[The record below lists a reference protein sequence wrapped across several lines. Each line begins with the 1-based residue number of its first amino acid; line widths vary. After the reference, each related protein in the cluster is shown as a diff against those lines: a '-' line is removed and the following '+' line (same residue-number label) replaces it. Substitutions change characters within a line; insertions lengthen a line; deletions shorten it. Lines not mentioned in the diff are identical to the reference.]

1 MANGPV
7 RHMLVGRF
15 RSDASEDLFQTFIG
29 AFRELARTIEG
40 VLSFEYG
47 VNNSPEG
54 LNRGMT
60 HVITLT
66 FRDAATR
73 DAYLLDAEHR
83 RFAEWAGQL
92 NLVEELLVID
102 YVAQG

>member
-1 MANGPV
+1 MTNGPV
-7 RHMLVGRF
+7 RHVLVGRF
-15 RSDASEDLFQTFIG
+15 RTDASEELFQTFIG
-29 AFRELARTIEG
+29 AFRELAHTIEG

-66 FRDAATR
+66 FRDAQTR
-73 DAYLLDAEHR
+73 DAYLLDTGHR
-83 RFAEWAGQL
+83 SFAEWAGQL

-102 YVAQG
+102 YVAQD